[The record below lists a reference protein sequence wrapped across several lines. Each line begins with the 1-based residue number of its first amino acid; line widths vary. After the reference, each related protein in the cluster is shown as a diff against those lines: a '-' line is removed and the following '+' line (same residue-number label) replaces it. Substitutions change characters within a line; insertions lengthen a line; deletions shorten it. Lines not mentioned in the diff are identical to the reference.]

1 MNKRLTW
8 CGICLIS
15 YLAMGQSILAQEQ
28 SESTLNM
35 PISTV
40 EASAVEVKSVEEQLD
55 SVNIIVPDKEISAQQ
70 EEQVSVSLEE
80 AIDSETDEQQ
90 KLLDKKE
97 IAEETLEKV
106 LEPSTAVTDTEVKEE
121 GSKNEVSE
129 KLEAEESDKETKVL
143 SEVSIN
149 LENKEDDT
157 ERAESNVTKE
167 QNEKENTTSF
177 RTNANEDRYHKVKV
191 GDTLWA
197 ISQRYNITLNDLLKL
212 NNFSSANV
220 VIHPGNLIKVSKATG
235 TSSTPPQNNTNNGGG
250 SGNTTVV
257 NSYYTVVSGDSLW
270 RIANQHGI
278 SVAELVTLNGWVS
291 SNQIIHPGQ
300 QVIVKKT
307 QSPSGNNVTGN
318 QSQTTPS
325 TNQTYNEYYTIVSGD
340 SLWLIA
346 NKYGTSVDELV
357 RLNGW
362 ASSNQMI
369 HPGQQVIV
377 KKGTSGKGN
386 VHSNSNNNGQ
396 AANQSNTNQKRQRV
410 LEVAK
415 KYLGVPYIWG
425 GKTPSGFDCSGFVGY
440 VYKEALGKDIT
451 TWTVTQENAGTVR
464 GLDGLLEGDLLF
476 WGNRGNSTHVA
487 IYVGNS
493 TFIHAPYEGK
503 NVSYLNMNYFMPQFS
518 VRVIK

>member
-1 MNKRLTW
+1 
-8 CGICLIS
+8 
-15 YLAMGQSILAQEQ
+15 MGQSVLAQEQ

-129 KLEAEESDKETKVL
+129 KLEAEEPTPISEESDKETKVL

-278 SVAELVTLNGWVS
+278 SVAELVTLNGWAS

-300 QVIVKKT
+300 QVIVKKA

-318 QSQTTPS
+318 
-325 TNQTYNEYYTIVSGD
+325 
-340 SLWLIA
+340 
-346 NKYGTSVDELV
+346 
-357 RLNGW
+357 
-362 ASSNQMI
+362 
-369 HPGQQVIV
+369 
-377 KKGTSGKGN
+377 
-386 VHSNSNNNGQ
+386 
-396 AANQSNTNQKRQRV
+396 
-410 LEVAK
+410 
-415 KYLGVPYIWG
+415 
-425 GKTPSGFDCSGFVGY
+425 
-440 VYKEALGKDIT
+440 
-451 TWTVTQENAGTVR
+451 
-464 GLDGLLEGDLLF
+464 
-476 WGNRGNSTHVA
+476 
-487 IYVGNS
+487 
-493 TFIHAPYEGK
+493 
-503 NVSYLNMNYFMPQFS
+503 
-518 VRVIK
+518 